1 MISHWHFASLVFPG
15 TGADAGGGGG
25 GLDGGHHEDAG
36 RAPEV
41 LGVVPGLA
49 GVPLPRGGAHPRG
62 GETLHRH
69 DGKSNWIAYIFKTA
83 LKNGVF
89 FHFIHTLIFCW
100 EIIFGPI
107 PHVPFCIPAPSCVI
121 TQRPNVCTRPFSCLG
136 PNRQKIG
143 FELMCKAL
151 KVRA

>member
-1 MISHWHFASLVFPG
+1 MLIAVVVLFFPISPDDKSLAFRLSLVFPG

-69 DGKSNWIAYIFKTA
+69 DGKSNKGLSPCLFLNRKRTHKTKLTHTRGVYVFIAFAT
-83 LKNGVF
+83 
-89 FHFIHTLIFCW
+89 H
-100 EIIFGPI
+100 
-107 PHVPFCIPAPSCVI
+107 
-121 TQRPNVCTRPFSCLG
+121 
-136 PNRQKIG
+136 
-143 FELMCKAL
+143 
-151 KVRA
+151 

>member
-1 MISHWHFASLVFPG
+1 MLIAVVVLFFPISPDDKSLAFRLSLVFPG

-69 DGKSNWIAYIFKTA
+69 DGKSNWIAFIFKTA

-89 FHFIHTLIFCW
+89 FHFIRTHIFCN
-100 EIIFGPI
+100 FAG
-107 PHVPFCIPAPSCVI
+107 
-121 TQRPNVCTRPFSCLG
+121 
-136 PNRQKIG
+136 K
-143 FELMCKAL
+143 
-151 KVRA
+151 